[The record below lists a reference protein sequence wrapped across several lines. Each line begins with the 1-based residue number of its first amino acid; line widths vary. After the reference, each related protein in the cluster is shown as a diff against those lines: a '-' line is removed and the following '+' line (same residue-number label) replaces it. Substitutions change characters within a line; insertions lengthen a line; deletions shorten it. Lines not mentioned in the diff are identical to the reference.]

1 MCHRNI
7 LSSKRNP
14 PLKIFARSSETYF
27 AASYQT
33 STSLDEFRNFSEY
46 SEIYSLPFPPI
57 PTVAN
62 MPVIADLKKG
72 RDSLRP
78 ATVANMLEI
87 AAVRVQINLDCC
99 KYCPKC
105 CRRGLRSCFEL
116 FEMFFEV
123 KKSSFSSRFFS
134 QIAPLSSL
142 EEAVETEV
150 FHSQPSART
159 EGNRTCSD
167 CRGEQQ
173 GKSLLLTFKQTIQNS
188 F

>member
-1 MCHRNI
+1 M
-7 LSSKRNP
+7 
-14 PLKIFARSSETYF
+14 KIFARSSETYF

-33 STSLDEFRNFSEY
+33 STSLDEFRNFSEF

-105 CRRGLRSCFEL
+105 CRQST
-116 FEMFFEV
+116 MAV
-123 KKSSFSSRFFS
+123 
-134 QIAPLSSL
+134 ALSGIFVD
-142 EEAVETEV
+142 EE
-150 FHSQPSART
+150 S
-159 EGNRTCSD
+159 
-167 CRGEQQ
+167 
-173 GKSLLLTFKQTIQNS
+173 
-188 F
+188 

>member
-1 MCHRNI
+1 MCHRHI
-7 LSSKRNP
+7 PSSKRNP

-57 PTVAN
+57 PTVVN

-123 KKSSFSSRFFS
+123 KNLQFR
-134 QIAPLSSL
+134 
-142 EEAVETEV
+142 
-150 FHSQPSART
+150 PSART

>member
-1 MCHRNI
+1 MCHRHI
-7 LSSKRNP
+7 PSSKRNP

-105 CRRGLRSCFEL
+105 CRRGLRRCFEL

-123 KKSSFSSRFFS
+123 KNLHFLPASSVR
-134 QIAPLSSL
+134 
-142 EEAVETEV
+142 
-150 FHSQPSART
+150 
-159 EGNRTCSD
+159 
-167 CRGEQQ
+167 
-173 GKSLLLTFKQTIQNS
+173 
-188 F
+188 

>member
-1 MCHRNI
+1 
-7 LSSKRNP
+7 
-14 PLKIFARSSETYF
+14 
-27 AASYQT
+27 
-33 STSLDEFRNFSEY
+33 
-46 SEIYSLPFPPI
+46 
-57 PTVAN
+57 

-123 KKSSFSSRFFS
+123 KNLHFLPASSVR
-134 QIAPLSSL
+134 
-142 EEAVETEV
+142 
-150 FHSQPSART
+150 
-159 EGNRTCSD
+159 
-167 CRGEQQ
+167 
-173 GKSLLLTFKQTIQNS
+173 
-188 F
+188 

>member
-1 MCHRNI
+1 MCHRHI
-7 LSSKRNP
+7 PSSKRNP

-62 MPVIADLKKG
+62 MP
-72 RDSLRP
+72 
-78 ATVANMLEI
+78 EI

-123 KKSSFSSRFFS
+123 KNLQTNNSKQLLRVCVTNVRGKIKLQILVTCKICNLPFF
-134 QIAPLSSL
+134 P
-142 EEAVETEV
+142 
-150 FHSQPSART
+150 
-159 EGNRTCSD
+159 
-167 CRGEQQ
+167 CRHT
-173 GKSLLLTFKQTIQNS
+173 LFL
-188 F
+188 

>member
-1 MCHRNI
+1 MCHRHI
-7 LSSKRNP
+7 PSSKRNP

-78 ATVANMLEI
+78 ATVANMPVI
-87 AAVRVQINLDCC
+87 AAVRVQINLACC

-123 KKSSFSSRFFS
+123 KNLQTNNSK
-134 QIAPLSSL
+134 Q
-142 EEAVETEV
+142 
-150 FHSQPSART
+150 
-159 EGNRTCSD
+159 
-167 CRGEQQ
+167 
-173 GKSLLLTFKQTIQNS
+173 LLKVRWR
-188 F
+188 